1 VDENYPAVPEQKPD
15 VFEQANFAAF
25 TEAERTVIVTAV
37 THLAAVAEDEFYLH
51 FAVAFDEVIHG

>member
-1 VDENYPAVPEQKPD
+1 
-15 VFEQANFAAF
+15 
-25 TEAERTVIVTAV
+25 VIVTAV